1 MCIAGLDVGTTG
13 VRAVVFTEKGDVISS
28 SYQEYPLIHTEAG
41 IAELDPSKV
50 WKAAEEVLR
59 DVFLRA
65 PKKVKALS
73 ISSFGGAVFPIS
85 KDGTPLYNAILAFD
99 NRSVAEEREI
109 LDTVGEEKFFEIT
122 GTQVRWGPLGKILW
136 LRRHKTKEIK
146 DTWKFV
152 GFEDYILFKFGFQ
165 PVISYSLASWFGL
178 DRENKEWSEKV
189 LCSVG
194 IRADQLSKP
203 VPAGEVLGKLA
214 PRVAKEVG
222 APGGMTMVTGAH
234 DIVCALLGAGVWLST
249 PHLAVDSTGTWET
262 IAIAT
267 NEPITTTRAAQSGIA
282 SYPIGIDD
290 GYITLATLP
299 TAGSILRWFR
309 DEFESEKVERAT
321 AEGKDVY
328 DLLFESVDFSGGHAL
343 VLPHFSG
350 SGSPYMDSNSK
361 GAILGLSLGS
371 HREDVFQAIVEGVTH
386 EVSVIKEELE
396 SLTGTFIETLRVVGG
411 GSRSRK
417 WCQLKSDI
425 FEKPVETLQVYEA
438 SALGAAILAANA
450 IKVYQT
456 IPEAIGGMVKP
467 WKNFYPDPV
476 VSKVYKRQHE
486 VYKRVY
492 RALAEINHALDP

>member
-28 SYQEYPLIHTEAG
+28 SYQEYPLIHTKAG

-59 DVFLRA
+59 DVFLRT

-85 KDGTPLYNAILAFD
+85 KEGTPLYNAILAFD
-99 NRSVAEEREI
+99 NRSVAAEREI

-122 GTQVRWGPLGKILW
+122 GTQIRWGPLGKILW
-136 LRRHKTKEIK
+136 LKRHKTKEIK
-146 DTWKFV
+146 NTWKFI

-203 VPAGEVLGKLA
+203 VPAGEVLGKLGLKA
-214 PRVAKEVG
+214 AKEIG
-222 APGGMTMVTGAH
+222 APSNLRIVTGAH
-234 DIVCALLGAGVWLST
+234 DIVCSLLGAGVWLST

-262 IAIAT
+262 IALPT
-267 NEPITTTRAAQSGIA
+267 NEPVTTAQATRDGIS
-282 SYPIGIDD
+282 SYPSAINDE
-290 GYITLATLP
+290 YITLATLP

-309 DEFESEKVERAT
+309 DEFESKKTGRAK
-321 AEGKDVY
+321 AEGRDVY
-328 DLLFESVDFSGGHAL
+328 DLLFESVDFSGGRAL
-343 VLPHFSG
+343 VLPHFAG
-350 SGSPYMDSNSK
+350 SGSPWMDPNSK
-361 GAILGLSLGS
+361 GAILGLSLGT
-371 HREDVFQAIVEGVTH
+371 HRKDMFQAIVEGITH
-386 EVSVIKEELE
+386 EISIIMARLE
-396 SLTGTFIETLRVVGG
+396 SLTGILIEKLRVIGG
-411 GSRSRK
+411 GARSQK

-450 IKVYQT
+450 IRVYQT